1 MSNRKLL
8 IMTTL
13 LLSFFLAAPAFA
25 APQMLIE
32 TRIEQRQV
40 IKVDGKEQVQFVST
54 ETTAPGNILKI
65 TVAYQNSGD
74 EAAKDVVLNN
84 PIPEGTA
91 YLNGSATNRED
102 VQTEFSIDG
111 GKSYKKPAM
120 LTYEIVLPGGKS
132 EIRVAS
138 PEQYTHIRWRLA
150 SVPARTGG
158 EFSFEVLVK

>member
-40 IKVDGKEQVQFVST
+40 IKVDGKEQVQFVPT

-102 VQTEFSIDG
+102 V
-111 GKSYKKPAM
+111 
-120 LTYEIVLPGGKS
+120 
-132 EIRVAS
+132 
-138 PEQYTHIRWRLA
+138 
-150 SVPARTGG
+150 
-158 EFSFEVLVK
+158 